1 MSELGGLNVLKQVND
16 SRKGSSMTGKHMMAS
31 GLTRRGIGIV
41 RMAVAVTLVVAGGA
55 GCGGPAMPKVY
66 PATGT
71 VTWKGEPLAD
81 ATVSFVPSVGAP
93 SDGKTDAQGKF
104 TIMTNGQPGARAGAC
119 KVTVSKFAGAGASM
133 PAAPKPEDMM
143 KMYEKKKKGEVEK
156 GEIPAKF
163 GRPDTSGLSAEVT
176 TDGAKNVF
184 TFDLQD

>member
-1 MSELGGLNVLKQVND
+1 M
-16 SRKGSSMTGKHMMAS
+16 
-31 GLTRRGIGIV
+31 
-41 RMAVAVTLVVAGGA
+41 AGGA
-55 GCGGPAMPKVY
+55 GVGVVGTRCLTLAVVVALGAIGLAGCGGSTMPKIY

-104 TIMTNGQPGARAGAC
+104 AIMTNGMPGARAGAC
-119 KVTVSKFAGAGASM
+119 KVTVSKFAGAAPSM

-176 TDGAKNVF
+176 TEGAKNVF
-184 TFDLQD
+184 TFDLKD

>member
-1 MSELGGLNVLKQVND
+1 M
-16 SRKGSSMTGKHMMAS
+16 
-31 GLTRRGIGIV
+31 
-41 RMAVAVTLVVAGGA
+41 AGGA
-55 GCGGPAMPKVY
+55 GVGVVRTQCVTLAVVVALGAVGLAGCGGSTMPKIY

-104 TIMTNGQPGARAGAC
+104 AIMTNGMPGARAGAC
-119 KVTVSKFAGAGASM
+119 KVTVSKFAGAAPSM

-184 TFDLQD
+184 TFDLKD

>member
-1 MSELGGLNVLKQVND
+1 
-16 SRKGSSMTGKHMMAS
+16 MTGKHMMAS
-31 GLTRRGIGIV
+31 GLTRRGIEIV
-41 RMAVAVTLVVAGGA
+41 RMAVAVTVVGAVVA

-71 VTWKGEPLAD
+71 VTYKGEPLAD

-104 TIMTNGQPGARAGAC
+104 TIMTNGKPGARAGAC
-119 KVTVSKFAGAGASM
+119 KVTVSKFAGASSM

-156 GEIPAKF
+156 GEIPAKY
-163 GRPDTSGLSAEVT
+163 GRPDTSGLGAEVT

-184 TFDLQD
+184 NFDLKD

>member
-1 MSELGGLNVLKQVND
+1 M
-16 SRKGSSMTGKHMMAS
+16 
-31 GLTRRGIGIV
+31 
-41 RMAVAVTLVVAGGA
+41 AGGA
-55 GCGGPAMPKVY
+55 GVGVVGTRCVTLAVVVVLGAIGLAGCGGSTMPKVY

-104 TIMTNGQPGARAGAC
+104 TIMTNGKPGARAGAC
-119 KVTVSKFAGAGASM
+119 KVTVSKFAGAAPSM

-143 KMYEKKKKGEVEK
+143 KMYEKKKKGEMEK

-176 TDGAKNVF
+176 TEGAKNVF
-184 TFDLQD
+184 TFDLKD

>member
-1 MSELGGLNVLKQVND
+1 M
-16 SRKGSSMTGKHMMAS
+16 
-31 GLTRRGIGIV
+31 
-41 RMAVAVTLVVAGGA
+41 AGGA
-55 GCGGPAMPKVY
+55 GVGVVGTRCVTLAVVTALAAVGLAGCGGSTMPKVY

-104 TIMTNGQPGARAGAC
+104 TIMTNGMPGARAGAC
-119 KVTVSKFAGAGASM
+119 KVTVSKFAGAGGSS
-133 PAAPKPEDMM
+133 PAASKPEDMI

-176 TDGAKNVF
+176 TEGAKNVF
-184 TFDLQD
+184 TFDLKD